1 MTFLTSTLP
10 CPQPQDMGSCYG
22 KQGLPAVGLTVV
34 SSQEGGLVHIVL
46 GVEGLSV
53 QDCGRGD
60 LSIGCVDVQ
69 PVGRVRQLRVPMDG
83 RPEASSRPQGSS
95 PSQHPGAASWTIA
108 WWHFC
113 PPRVLRG
120 FMHLFAP
127 PTEGQQWL
135 MSLWWVVLESGELQ
149 GAVPASPKFC
159 RWVGTLRYR
168 DINQLAQAMTCPGS
182 AV

>member
-10 CPQPQDMGSCYG
+10 CPQPQDMGSCCG
-22 KQGLPAVGLTVV
+22 KQGLPAVGLTIV

-69 PVGRVRQLRVPMDG
+69 PVGRVRQFRVPMDG

-95 PSQHPGAASWTIA
+95 PSQHPGGGILDHSLVAFLSSQSAQRLHA
-108 WWHFC
+108 PLC
-113 PPRVLRG
+113 PAYRGTAVAHVPVVGGLRIWR
-120 FMHLFAP
+120 
-127 PTEGQQWL
+127 T
-135 MSLWWVVLESGELQ
+135 
-149 GAVPASPKFC
+149 
-159 RWVGTLRYR
+159 
-168 DINQLAQAMTCPGS
+168 PGGC
-182 AV
+182 ACIT